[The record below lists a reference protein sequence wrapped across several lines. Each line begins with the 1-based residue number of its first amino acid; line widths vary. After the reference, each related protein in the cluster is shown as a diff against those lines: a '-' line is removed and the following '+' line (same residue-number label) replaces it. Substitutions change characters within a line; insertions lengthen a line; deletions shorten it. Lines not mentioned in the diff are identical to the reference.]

1 MLFEFHS
8 NFICCNCWWTC
19 RRSLSASKILQSEGS
34 LANNWQRLL
43 FSSPRW
49 LTDGAR
55 LSENSVGQGCSLRP
69 STCMMRITGSSNQP
83 PKPGFVDD
91 VTTFSNLK
99 NLPFFF
105 FNWQH
110 YVESQD
116 GYAKKGCSMVE
127 IMAIQV
133 QRPHWFVS
141 HAWIEPW
148 IGKLSRLFETVLL
161 HCLLATSFFFHPGSN
176 NSYIKGRTWATVQ
189 IASQGSFCTKKWS
202 WANLFV
208 FAFILWLFPFKSS
221 FVFCSCIC

>member
-8 NFICCNCWWTC
+8 NFICCICWSPHT
-19 RRSLSASKILQSEGS
+19 RRRRLSASKILQSEGS
-34 LANNWQRLL
+34 HASNWQRSL

-55 LSENSVGQGCSLRP
+55 LSENSVGQGCNLRR
-69 STCMMRITGSSNQP
+69 STCIMRITGSSNQP

-127 IMAIQV
+127 LIAIQV
-133 QRPHWFVS
+133 HRPHWFVS

-148 IGKLSRLFETVLL
+148 IGKLSSLFATVLL
-161 HCLLATSFFFHPGSN
+161 HFVCQQQVAFSAN
-176 NSYIKGRTWATVQ
+176 NSHSPRSLG
-189 IASQGSFCTKKWS
+189 
-202 WANLFV
+202 
-208 FAFILWLFPFKSS
+208 
-221 FVFCSCIC
+221 

>member
-1 MLFEFHS
+1 
-8 NFICCNCWWTC
+8 
-19 RRSLSASKILQSEGS
+19 
-34 LANNWQRLL
+34 
-43 FSSPRW
+43 
-49 LTDGAR
+49 
-55 LSENSVGQGCSLRP
+55 
-69 STCMMRITGSSNQP
+69 MRITGSSNQP

-141 HAWIEPW
+141 HAWIERW
-148 IGKLSRLFETVLL
+148 LIGKLLRILESLL
-161 HCLLATSFFFHPGSN
+161 LRCHKLWIFDN
-176 NSYIKGRTWATVQ
+176 NKWP
-189 IASQGSFCTKKWS
+189 QGM
-202 WANLFV
+202 A
-208 FAFILWLFPFKSS
+208 I
-221 FVFCSCIC
+221 

>member
-8 NFICCNCWWTC
+8 NFICCICWWTC

-105 FNWQH
+105 
-110 YVESQD
+110 YESQ
-116 GYAKKGCSMVE
+116 
-127 IMAIQV
+127 
-133 QRPHWFVS
+133 
-141 HAWIEPW
+141 
-148 IGKLSRLFETVLL
+148 
-161 HCLLATSFFFHPGSN
+161 PGSWLVAICERSEN
-176 NSYIKGRTWATVQ
+176 RGSGGGGSCQ
-189 IASQGSFCTKKWS
+189 IGQ
-202 WANLFV
+202 
-208 FAFILWLFPFKSS
+208 KSGK
-221 FVFCSCIC
+221 